1 MVEEASDEVEAEEE
15 EEVPVVEEEED
26 LAAVVVAFE
35 MKDRPTR
42 SLVRDTSIHC
52 CSECSR
58 HGIRFPFLRKIRF
71 LLFRFPEEGTATCLM

>member
-35 MKDRPTR
+35 MKDHPTR
-42 SLVRDTSIHC
+42 LLVRDTS
-52 CSECSR
+52 
-58 HGIRFPFLRKIRF
+58 
-71 LLFRFPEEGTATCLM
+71 